1 MPCSSGIVWSR
12 RRTIRTNTSSL
23 ITDLII
29 RMNTERMRRERGG
42 GERRGEWREGG
53 KSERGRWREGG
64 EREGEAKLVNK
75 QNRPII
81 LFNQSLCGS
90 VPLHHL

>member
-1 MPCSSGIVWSR
+1 M
-12 RRTIRTNTSSL
+12 
-23 ITDLII
+23 
-29 RMNTERMRRERGG
+29 ERGEERER
-42 GERRGEWREGG
+42 EVDR
-53 KSERGRWREGG
+53 GG

>member
-1 MPCSSGIVWSR
+1 MGR
-12 RRTIRTNTSSL
+12 G
-23 ITDLII
+23 
-29 RMNTERMRRERGG
+29 EEREREVDRG
-42 GERRGEWREGG
+42 GEREGEVD
-53 KSERGRWREGG
+53 SGG